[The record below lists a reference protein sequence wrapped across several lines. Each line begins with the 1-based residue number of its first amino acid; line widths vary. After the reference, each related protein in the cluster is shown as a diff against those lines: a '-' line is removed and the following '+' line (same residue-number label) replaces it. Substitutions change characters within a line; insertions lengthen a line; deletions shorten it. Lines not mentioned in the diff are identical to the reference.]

1 MLWSRNEKNHLHHI
15 FFCLSTLYKHM
26 PLITFCGLPCS
37 GKTTWAKKLRSL
49 LEQKIADAQAEN
61 APGHNYKIIY
71 HSDETLGISHDT
83 YRDSNMEKSARGT
96 QMSAVKRDL
105 SRSNIVILDTLSY
118 IKGFRYQL
126 FCEAKGV
133 VSPHCV
139 VQVMNP
145 VSKCIEWNA
154 NHTNPWDADVI
165 RQLEMRFEDPNA
177 DTRWDSPL
185 FTLVSDYDQE
195 KLPVD
200 EIWDALV
207 LKRPPPPNAATLVK
221 PTSGNNY
228 LQELDKKTQDVISK
242 IIQHQQLSSVGGD
255 VVVDA
260 ALKLVIHMPAA
271 PVSIAQLQRVRRTFV
286 SLNRMRSI
294 DADRITSVFVD
305 YMDRS
310 LNSD

>member
-1 MLWSRNEKNHLHHI
+1 
-15 FFCLSTLYKHM
+15 M

-37 GKTTWAKKLRSL
+37 GKTTWAQKLKSSL
-49 LEQKIADAQAEN
+49 EEKIAQAQTQN
-61 APGHNYKIIY
+61 LPGHNYKIIY

-83 YRDSNMEKSARGT
+83 YKDSNKEKNARGT

-105 SRSNIVILDTLSY
+105 SRSTIVILDTLSY

-133 VSPHCV
+133 VTPHCV

-145 VSKCIEWNA
+145 LAKCIEWNKS
-154 NHTNPWDADVI
+154 HQNPWDEEVI
-165 RQLEMRFEDPNA
+165 GQLEMRFEEPNA
-177 DTRWDSPL
+177 DSRWDSPL

-195 KLPVD
+195 KLPVE
-200 EIWDALV
+200 EIWDAIV
-207 LKRPPPPNAATLVK
+207 LKRAPPPNAATLVK

-242 IIQHQQLSSVGGD
+242 VIQHQQLNSVGGD

-260 ALKLVIHMPAA
+260 GQKLTVHMPANS
-271 PVSIAQLQRVRRTFV
+271 VSIAQLQRIRRTFV

-294 DADRITSVFVD
+294 DINRITAVFVD

-310 LNSD
+310 LNSDD

>member
-1 MLWSRNEKNHLHHI
+1 MKNPFTRKHPKHHLGQNP
-15 FFCLSTLYKHM
+15 M

-37 GKTTWAKKLRSL
+37 GKTTWAQKLKAG

-61 APGHNYKIIY
+61 GPGHNYSVIY
-71 HSDETLGISHDT
+71 HSDDTLGISHDT
-83 YRDSNMEKSARGT
+83 YKDSNKEKNARGT

-105 SRSNIVILDTLSY
+105 SRSNIVILDTLAY

-133 VSPHCV
+133 VTPHCV

-145 VSKCIEWNA
+145 VGKCIEWNE
-154 NHTNPWDADVI
+154 NHTAPWESDVI
-165 RQLEMRFEDPNA
+165 KQLEMRFEEPNA
-177 DTRWDSPL
+177 DSRWDSPL

-195 KLPVD
+195 KLPLE

-228 LQELDKKTQDVISK
+228 LQELDKRTQEVIAK
-242 IIQHQQLSSVGGD
+242 IIQHQQLSSVGGE
-255 VVVDA
+255 VVVDPA
-260 ALKLVIHMPAA
+260 QRLVIQMPAST
-271 PVSIAQLQRVRRTFV
+271 VSIAQLQRIRRTFV
-286 SLNRMRSI
+286 SLNRMRNI
-294 DADRITSVFVD
+294 DLERITAVFVD

-310 LNSD
+310 LNSDDN

>member
-1 MLWSRNEKNHLHHI
+1 
-15 FFCLSTLYKHM
+15 M

-37 GKTTWAKKLRSL
+37 GKTTWAKKLASS
-49 LEQKIADAQAEN
+49 LEQKILDAQTDN
-61 APGHNYKIIY
+61 APGHNYKVIY
-71 HSDETLGISHDT
+71 HSDETLAIPHET
-83 YRDSNMEKSARGT
+83 YKESNLEKNARGT

-105 SRSNIVILDTLSY
+105 SRSTIVILDTLSY

-133 VSPHCV
+133 VTPHCV

-145 VSKCIEWNA
+145 VAKCIEWNRK
-154 NHTNPWDADVI
+154 HDNPWDEEDI
-165 RQLEMRFEDPNA
+165 HQLEMRFEEPNA

-185 FTLVSDYDQE
+185 FTLVSDYENE
-195 KLPVD
+195 KLPLD

-242 IIQHQQLSSVGGD
+242 MIQHQQLSAVGGE
-255 VVVDA
+255 VIIDA
-260 ALKLVIHMPAA
+260 SQGAVIQMPATS
-271 PVSIAQLQRVRRTFV
+271 VSIAQLQRIRRTFV

-305 YMDRS
+305 YMNRS
-310 LNSD
+310 LNSDE